1 MGPQDQHNPAQTLHN
16 PEASAYWS
24 RLLLPLWPDV
34 LGKGYVPHA
43 PQPPRATPRASTA
56 NCKPRAQPLPALQR
70 IRQLSQPIGTYGS
83 RALQYSSLSPLRRLP
98 LASQWLRAAYNNIV
112 ELTCIA
118 RAGDG

>member
-34 LGKGYVPHA
+34 QAKEYVPHA
-43 PQPPRATPRASTA
+43 PSHPVQPRGPQQPTA
-56 NCKPRAQPLPALQR
+56 NLEPSLPALQR
-70 IRQLSQPIGTYGS
+70 ICQLSQPIGAYGS
-83 RALQYSSLSPLRRLP
+83 HAMQYSSLSPLRRLP
-98 LASQWLRAAYNNIV
+98 VASQWLRAAYNSIV